1 MWRIASKHARSLE
14 AYQQQTGIAFE
25 LIVYEDCRIATD
37 DFGPPVDFLALPD
50 APSSMQRW

>member
-1 MWRIASKHARSLE
+1 MWRIASTHVRSLE

-37 DFGPPVDFLALPD
+37 DFGPPVHFLALPD